1 MVTSAKL
8 YQASTPFQKFI
19 RFAVFNLVR
28 FFYPHLEIRGR
39 DNLPADGPVMFV
51 LNHPNGLMDP
61 ILLMIGV
68 ERSVSFLAMSLL
80 FANPIGKTLCAAFG
94 ALPVFRRKD
103 DGKPGGPR
111 GDAAERN
118 EVTFARCRQLLHQGG
133 ALALF
138 PEGITHSEPQL
149 AELRTGAARIA
160 LSTEAEANWQANL
173 KIVPVGLWYED
184 KTTFR
189 TSVLLVIGEPFTLSR
204 WAEDY
209 TLDEYETVRAVT
221 AQIEEGL
228 DAVVLQAENTELLSA
243 VPILAEWTAPHGD
256 PATLT
261 EQHTWAANLL
271 ATYAYLHK
279 NDPTRLEQIADQAWG
294 YASVLQSLGVED
306 PWSLELPDINHWWL
320 LRATGQLLVGFPFAL
335 AGAALSYGPYRLAR
349 PAAMVLTGHDATQ
362 ISTFK
367 LIGGALF
374 VLIGW
379 IIEAVLVGWW
389 VDWGWGVL
397 LFIAAPFLGYV
408 ALRWSELWRAWRE
421 VVSTWMVRWRRRHLV
436 EALIARRQSLT
447 KAVQAAVETW
457 QLAGMPRVE
466 GDRQL
471 EKM

>member
-1 MVTSAKL
+1 M
-8 YQASTPFQKFI
+8 
-19 RFAVFNLVR
+19 
-28 FFYPHLEIRGR
+28 
-39 DNLPADGPVMFV
+39 
-51 LNHPNGLMDP
+51 
-61 ILLMIGV
+61 
-68 ERSVSFLAMSLL
+68 
-80 FANPIGKTLCAAFG
+80 
-94 ALPVFRRKD
+94 
-103 DGKPGGPR
+103 
-111 GDAAERN
+111 
-118 EVTFARCRQLLHQGG
+118 
-133 ALALF
+133 
-138 PEGITHSEPQL
+138 
-149 AELRTGAARIA
+149 
-160 LSTEAEANWQANL
+160 
-173 KIVPVGLWYED
+173 
-184 KTTFR
+184 
-189 TSVLLVIGEPFTLSR
+189 
-204 WAEDY
+204 
-209 TLDEYETVRAVT
+209 
-221 AQIEEGL
+221 
-228 DAVVLQAENTELLSA
+228 
-243 VPILAEWTAPHGD
+243 
-256 PATLT
+256 
-261 EQHTWAANLL
+261 
-271 ATYAYLHK
+271 
-279 NDPTRLEQIADQAWG
+279 
-294 YASVLQSLGVED
+294 
-306 PWSLELPDINHWWL
+306 
-320 LRATGQLLVGFPFAL
+320 LVGFPFAL